1 MEGMCLSILTVKHE
15 DQHHQGNLLCQSFH
29 EIVMSDGCVMGTRN
43 PSSIIALLSLLRW
56 LGSVWLLLGQC
67 MLDKLAMS
75 VNSICLLVGIIAFR
89 SKEFDDR

>member
-1 MEGMCLSILTVKHE
+1 MEGMCLSILTVKHK
-15 DQHHQGNLLCQSFH
+15 DQHHQGKFFWKSFH
-29 EIVMSDGCVMGTRN
+29 ELVMFDGCVMGTQN
-43 PSSIIALLSLLRW
+43 PSIIALLSLLRW
-56 LGSVWLLLGQC
+56 SGSVWLLLGQC